1 MSKLKVFR
9 ASRNLSG
16 EDMAN
21 VLGVTSQ
28 AYYKLENGETEVKV
42 KHIRLIRDAF
52 NLSLEEVIDIFN
64 I

>member
-16 EDMAN
+16 EDMAK
-21 VLGVTSQ
+21 VLGVTPAS
-28 AYYKLENGETEVKV
+28 YYNLENGKIEIKV

-52 NLSLEEVIDIFN
+52 NLDIEEVLQIFN

>member
-16 EDMAN
+16 EDIAK
-21 VLGVTSQ
+21 VLGITPA
-28 AYYKLENGETEVKV
+28 AYYNLENGKTEIKV
-42 KHIRLIRDAF
+42 KHIRSIRDAF